1 MEVSGLLNRG
11 SMIVNV
17 PEYMEVWTNREL
29 LQCCQHID
37 VAKEGKHN
45 KEMRPK
51 RFFKAN
57 YIQNK
62 VISIY
67 NRIVFSLMY
76 GVFFFCFFENL
87 FFRAILWKGL
97 LIHCLPL
104 HIHCS
109 CCSVAKSFPAFCN
122 PIDWNIPGF
131 PVLHHLSKFS
141 QTHVH
146 WLSDV
151 I

>member
-76 GVFFFCFFENL
+76 GVFFFFFFFENL
-87 FFRAILWKGL
+87 FFRAIL
-97 LIHCLPL
+97 
-104 HIHCS
+104 
-109 CCSVAKSFPAFCN
+109 
-122 PIDWNIPGF
+122 
-131 PVLHHLSKFS
+131 
-141 QTHVH
+141 
-146 WLSDV
+146 
-151 I
+151 